1 MAYLV
6 SQRTREIG
14 VRLALGATREEVFR
28 VVIGRGL
35 ALAAIGAA
43 IGAII
48 AAWLT
53 RLMESLLFSV
63 SRMDPVMF
71 TAVPIAMVA
80 VAIFACYV
88 PARRAMQ
95 VDPMI
100 ALRAE

>member
-1 MAYLV
+1 MTSPA
-6 SQRTREIG
+6 SAFCANQ
-14 VRLALGATREEVFR
+14 ATNSPRS
-28 VVIGRGL
+28 RGL

-43 IGAII
+43 IGVII

-80 VAIFACYV
+80 VAVFACYV

-95 VDPMI
+95 VDPMT